1 MTYDK
6 IASILTV
13 VCFFNEYFIMNQEAG
28 TSVPMTCQ
36 QTKISRKQSILK
48 REKKMLRVLLLVV
61 VACWC
66 AESFFISSNKA
77 SSSMILFNVKT
88 PLVANG
94 KRIEADPGSSLIAA
108 CTKLG
113 LRVPTKCKK
122 GECGTCTVTVAGSK
136 YRACIAKV
144 PPGTY
149 LC

>member
-1 MTYDK
+1 
-6 IASILTV
+6 
-13 VCFFNEYFIMNQEAG
+13 
-28 TSVPMTCQ
+28 
-36 QTKISRKQSILK
+36 
-48 REKKMLRVLLLVV
+48 MLRVLLLVV

-77 SSSMILFNVKT
+77 SSSMILFNAKT

-113 LRVPTKCKK
+113 LKVPTKCKK

-136 YRACIAKV
+136 YRSCIAKV

-149 LC
+149 LCSIHLSLTNILPSSKVKIVNRKGVSCFC